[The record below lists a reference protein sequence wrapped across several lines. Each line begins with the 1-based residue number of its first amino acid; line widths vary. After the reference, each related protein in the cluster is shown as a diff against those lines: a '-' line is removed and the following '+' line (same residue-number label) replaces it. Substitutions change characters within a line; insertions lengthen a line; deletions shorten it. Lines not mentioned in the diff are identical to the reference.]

1 MVVDDDRRVRVKTKD
16 GEEPK
21 HDHRALDFVRFDYRA
36 ANGNCQIVT
45 SFTFFAPFLSL
56 FLLIRTLFFLLFALY
71 FLRQKKISYSHFLMI
86 LSFSQDQRDVG
97 T

>member
-1 MVVDDDRRVRVKTKD
+1 MLVDDDRRVRVKTKD

-21 HDHRALDFVRFDYRA
+21 HDHRALDFVRTDYRA

-56 FLLIRTLFFLLFALY
+56 FLLICTLF
-71 FLRQKKISYSHFLMI
+71 RETKKISYSHFLMI
-86 LSFSQDQRDVG
+86 LSFRQDQRDVG